1 MMMIDPMIHLM
12 IFSDISDKKNISDDV
27 MLLMMM
33 MMMID
38 CRLTLH
44 PGHCGLWAGDSQWG
58 WTESGTSQQTR
69 QIHRRHPGVI
79 FWQCQSRN
87 HR

>member
-27 MLLMMM
+27 MLLMM